1 MKTKRIILALIAMTL
16 LSCTRN
22 NDSSL
27 NEVSTYCDTLI
38 IHDTINVLSIDNKK
52 DPEFFI
58 VTGDTIMADDMNQTS
73 WNMFLSEESQRKE
86 KEVDEL
92 YNAIVKQYERSF
104 EVEYKDKEYVVYAKK
119 ILARIKDSQKK
130 WKLYIN
136 ADAEVVSAMW
146 EGGTGRR
153 SAMCDHKIYLIDER
167 IEQLQN
173 WQRY

>member
-1 MKTKRIILALIAMTL
+1 MKTKGKILALIAMTL
-16 LSCTRN
+16 LSCNRN
-22 NDSSL
+22 NDLSL
-27 NEVSTYCDTLI
+27 REVSTYCDTLI

-52 DPEFFI
+52 DPEFYI
-58 VTGDTIMADDMNQTS
+58 VAGDTIMSDDMNQTS

-92 YNAIVKQYERSF
+92 FNAIVKQYEKSF
-104 EVEYKDKEYVVYAKK
+104 EVEYRDKEYVVYAKK

-136 ADAEVVSAMW
+136 ADAEVVGAMW
-146 EGGTGRR
+146 EGGTGRC
-153 SAMCDHKIYLIDER
+153 SAMCGHKIYLIDER
-167 IEQLQN
+167 IEQLEN